1 VKHATIF
8 VFCLGTAVSA
18 QAQTAVETGRQ
29 LYRANCQACHG
40 EDGGNVPGIDFHAGL
55 FRRASTDDDIARIIL
70 NGMPGTAMP
79 PTNLPEPSRRALVAY
94 LRSMHPSSMGASAG
108 GDAARGKAIFDGKG
122 GCLQCHR
129 VGDTGSRMGPDLSDV
144 GSLRTANALE
154 QSIVAPNDVI
164 LPQHRFVR
172 LTMKDGTVISG
183 RRLNEDTYSIEVI
196 DAKER
201 LVSVSRADVREYT
214 LLQTSP
220 MPSYQGKLSTPEI
233 ADLVAYLLSLKGV
246 Q

>member
-1 VKHATIF
+1 
-8 VFCLGTAVSA
+8 
-18 QAQTAVETGRQ
+18 
-29 LYRANCQACHG
+29 
-40 EDGGNVPGIDFHAGL
+40 
-55 FRRASTDDDIARIIL
+55 
-70 NGMPGTAMP
+70 
-79 PTNLPEPSRRALVAY
+79 
-94 LRSMHPSSMGASAG
+94 MGASAG

>member
-1 VKHATIF
+1 
-8 VFCLGTAVSA
+8 
-18 QAQTAVETGRQ
+18 
-29 LYRANCQACHG
+29 
-40 EDGGNVPGIDFHAGL
+40 
-55 FRRASTDDDIARIIL
+55 
-70 NGMPGTAMP
+70 
-79 PTNLPEPSRRALVAY
+79 
-94 LRSMHPSSMGASAG
+94 
-108 GDAARGKAIFDGKG
+108 
-122 GCLQCHR
+122 
-129 VGDTGSRMGPDLSDV
+129 MGPDLSDV